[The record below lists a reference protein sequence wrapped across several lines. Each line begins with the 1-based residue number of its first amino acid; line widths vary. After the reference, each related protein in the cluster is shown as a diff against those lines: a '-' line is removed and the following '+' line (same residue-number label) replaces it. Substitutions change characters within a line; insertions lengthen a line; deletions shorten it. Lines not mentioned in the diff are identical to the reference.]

1 MQKIPLQLAR
11 AEMVLAK
18 PVTRENGMV
27 LVAAGTVLTESLISK
42 LGNMGVEE
50 VAVQGD
56 ALGMGDGCGAEA
68 LAKKQERL
76 EHLFRNFKEDAY
88 MQHVKGLITEYYT
101 RKCALAAA
109 AQASR
114 GEGQ

>member
-1 MQKIPLQLAR
+1 MQKIPLELAK
-11 AEMVLAK
+11 ADMVLAK
-18 PVTRENGMV
+18 AVTRENGMV
-27 LVAAGTVLTESLISK
+27 LVAAGTTLTESLISK

-68 LAKKQERL
+68 LAKRQERL
-76 EHLFRNFKEDAY
+76 EHLFRNFKEDQY
-88 MQHVKGLITEYYT
+88 MQRIKGLVSDYYT

-109 AQASR
+109 RASQT
-114 GEGQ
+114 EGQ

>member
-11 AEMVLAK
+11 PDMVLAK
-18 PVTRENGMV
+18 PVSRDNGMV
-27 LVAAGTVLTESLISK
+27 LVAAGTKLTESLISK

-56 ALGMGDGCGAEA
+56 TLGMGDGCGAEA
-68 LAKKQERL
+68 LARKQERL
-76 EHLFRNFKEDAY
+76 DHLFRNFKEDKY
-88 MQHVKGLITEYYT
+88 MQSVKGLIAGYYA

-109 AQASR
+109 QAAQGG
-114 GEGQ
+114 GE

>member
-1 MQKIPLQLAR
+1 MQKIPLELAR
-11 AEMVLAK
+11 PDMVLAK

-27 LVAAGTVLTESLISK
+27 LVAAGTRLTDALISK

-56 ALGMGDGCGAEA
+56 SLGMGDGCGAEA
-68 LAKKQERL
+68 LEKKRERL
-76 EHLFRNFKEDAY
+76 EYLFRNFKEDAY
-88 MQHVKGLITEYYT
+88 MQRMKSLISDYYA

-109 AQASR
+109 KAAQT
-114 GEGQ
+114 GEQ